1 MISLKRPLKH
11 HKMSTT
17 KTTTASKVIKRKQ
30 VSSEL
35 LLVGLDLGTNTTCI
49 QVAKP
54 NNGKIETCELV
65 PSIVGYTTEGILPG
79 IIPGDATTLFGSLA
93 LKYKLHLDLVQPLR
107 DGIIADMDAA
117 RDFLTHIK
125 EVSGISPNAEVRAV
139 IGMPANS
146 DAEARENT
154 RLAVT
159 NIFDKVI
166 LIPEPF
172 LAALGSREETQ
183 LLKDNYVDPV
193 CNSLFV
199 DIGAGSTDVCLIQG
213 YYPSAEDQI
222 SFPFAGDAVDEM
234 IQEALINKY
243 PDSQISIAKC
253 REIKE
258 KHSFVQ
264 GATKEANH
272 PVMIS
277 GKVRQLEVSDAVGAA
292 CDTLLGK
299 ILEAVRTLI
308 VKADPDSVPDLL
320 KNIIITG
327 GGSMIKGLDKALQ
340 KLLSEEGFDGC
351 KVVSVGED
359 YKTRVAGGAVKAAFQ
374 AKERQWQNLLS

>member
-1 MISLKRPLKH
+1 
-11 HKMSTT
+11 MSITT
-17 KTTTASKVIKRKQ
+17 SKTAPKKTKAKETEQ
-30 VSSEL
+30 EL
-35 LLVGLDLGTNTTCI
+35 LLVGLDLGTNTTCV

-54 NNGKIETCELV
+54 TTGKVVASELI

-79 IIPGDATTLFGSLA
+79 IIPGDATALYGQLA
-93 LKYKLHLDLVQPLR
+93 LKYKLHLNLIQPLR

-117 RDFLTHIK
+117 RDFLVHLK
-125 EVSGISPNAEVRAV
+125 ETAGISPDAEVRAV
-139 IGMPANS
+139 IGMPANADS
-146 DAEARENT
+146 EALENT

-159 NIFDKVI
+159 GIFDKVI

-172 LAALGSREETQ
+172 LAALGSRDDSQ
-183 LLKDNYVDPV
+183 LVKADYVDPV

-222 SFPFAGDAVDEM
+222 SFAFAGDAVDEA
-234 IQEALINKY
+234 IQASLLNKY

-264 GATKEANH
+264 GATQHATH

-277 GKVRQLEVSDAVGAA
+277 GKIKQLEVSDAVGTA
-292 CDTLLGK
+292 CDTLLKK
-299 ILEAVRTLI
+299 IYDAVRNLI
-308 VKADPDSVPDLL
+308 IKADPDSIPDLL
-320 KNIIITG
+320 QNIIITG
-327 GGSMIKGLDKALQ
+327 GGSMIKGLDAALQ
-340 KLLSEEGFDGC
+340 KLLTEEGFEGC
-351 KVVSVGED
+351 KVTSVGED
-359 YKTRVAGGAVKAAFQ
+359 YKVRVATGAITAAFQ
-374 AKERQWQNLLS
+374 AKERQWQTLLR

>member
-1 MISLKRPLKH
+1 
-11 HKMSTT
+11 MSITTSKTAPRKT
-17 KTTTASKVIKRKQ
+17 KTKQ
-30 VSSEL
+30 TNEL

-54 NNGKIETCELV
+54 TTGKVVTSELI

-79 IIPGDATTLFGSLA
+79 IIPGDATALYGQLA
-93 LKYKLHLDLVQPLR
+93 LKYKLHLNLIQPLR

-117 RDFLTHIK
+117 RDFLVHLK
-125 EVSGISPNAEVRAV
+125 ETAGISTDAEVRAV
-139 IGMPANS
+139 IGMPANADS
-146 DAEARENT
+146 EARENT

-159 NIFDKVI
+159 GIFDKVI

-172 LAALGSREETQ
+172 LAALGSRQEDQ
-183 LLKDNYVDPV
+183 LVKANYVDPV

-222 SFPFAGDAVDEM
+222 SFAFAGDAVDES
-234 IQEALINKY
+234 IQESLLNKY

-264 GATKEANH
+264 GSTKDAKH
-272 PVMIS
+272 SVMIS
-277 GKVRQLEVSDAVGAA
+277 GKIKQLEVADAVGTA
-292 CDTLLGK
+292 CDALLSK
-299 ILEAVRTLI
+299 IYEAVRALI

-320 KNIIITG
+320 QNIIITG
-327 GGSMIKGLDKALQ
+327 GGSMIKDLDKALQ
-340 KLLSEEGFDGC
+340 KLLSEEGFEGC
-351 KVVSVGED
+351 KVTSIGED
-359 YKTRVAGGAVKAAFQ
+359 YKTRVAGGAIKAAFQ
-374 AKERQWQNLLS
+374 AKERQWQTLLK

>member
-1 MISLKRPLKH
+1 
-11 HKMSTT
+11 MSTT
-17 KTTTASKVIKRKQ
+17 KSETALVTTNRAQ
-30 VSSEL
+30 VGKDL

-49 QVAKP
+49 QVAQAS
-54 NNGKIETCELV
+54 NGKVETCELV

-79 IIPGDATTLFGSLA
+79 IIPGDATALYGHLA
-93 LKYKLHLDLVQPLR
+93 LKYKLHLNLVQPLR

-117 RDFLTHIK
+117 RDFLLHLK
-125 EVSGISPNAEVRAV
+125 EVAGISPEAEARAV
-139 IGMPANS
+139 IGMPANA
-146 DAEARENT
+146 DAAARENT

-159 NIFDKVI
+159 GIFEKVI

-172 LAALGSREETQ
+172 LAALGSREESE
-183 LLKDNYVDPV
+183 LMKDDYVDPV

-234 IQEALINKY
+234 IRESLLNKY

-264 GATKEANH
+264 GATAEAHH

-277 GKVRQLEVSDAVGAA
+277 GKIKQLEVADAVGSA
-292 CDTLLGK
+292 CDALLK
-299 ILEAVRTLI
+299 RIYEAVRALI
-308 VKADPDSVPDLL
+308 VKADPDSIPDLL
-320 KNIIITG
+320 QNIIVTG

-340 KLLSEEGFDGC
+340 KMLTDDGFEGA
-351 KVVSVGED
+351 VVASVGED
-359 YKTRVAGGAVKAAFQ
+359 YKSRVASGAIKAAFQ
-374 AKERQWQNLLS
+374 AKERQWQNLLR

>member
-1 MISLKRPLKH
+1 
-11 HKMSTT
+11 MSTT
-17 KTTTASKVIKRKQ
+17 KTKSVTTNAKAKQ
-30 VSSEL
+30 SDEL

-49 QVAKP
+49 QVAQP
-54 NNGKIETCELV
+54 TNGKVDTCELV

-79 IIPGDATTLFGSLA
+79 IIPGDATTLFGQLA

-117 RDFLTHIK
+117 RDFLVHLK
-125 EVSGISPNAEVRAV
+125 ETAGISPDAEVRAV
-139 IGMPANS
+139 IGMPANA

-159 NIFDKVI
+159 GIFDKVI

-172 LAALGSREETQ
+172 LAALGSREEDQ
-183 LLKDNYVDPV
+183 LVSGDYVDPV

-234 IQEALINKY
+234 IQESLLNKY

-258 KHSFVQ
+258 KHSFVH
-264 GATKEANH
+264 GATTEATH

-277 GKVRQLEVSDAVGAA
+277 GKIKQLEVAEAVGSA

-299 ILEAVRTLI
+299 IYEAVRNLI

-320 KNIIITG
+320 QNIIITG
-327 GGSMIKGLDKALQ
+327 GGSMIKGLDAALQ
-340 KLLSEEGFDGC
+340 KLLTDEGFEGT
-351 KVVSVGED
+351 VVTSVGED
-359 YKTRVAGGAVKAAFQ
+359 YKTRVASGAIKAAFQ
-374 AKERQWQNLLS
+374 AKERQWQTLLR